1 MNDGRLN
8 GHEFEW
14 TPRVGDGEG
23 GLECCDSWGLQRVGH
38 DWANWTELN
47 WMNDGIV
54 VLSCQTLCDPM
65 NCSTPGLPVL
75 HHIPEFAQTHVHW
88 NNWSHPTISSSV
100 TLFSSC
106 PQSFLA
112 SGSFSRSQLFS
123 SGGHSIGVSG
133 SASVLPI
140 TIQGWF
146 PFGLTGLI
154 LLPKGLSSVFFS
166 TTAWKHQFFGA

>member
-1 MNDGRLN
+1 MMADSMDMSLSELWELVMDKEAWSAAIHGGRKELDTT
-8 GHEFEW
+8 E
-14 TPRVGDGEG
+14 
-23 GLECCDSWGLQRVGH
+23 Q
-38 DWANWTELN
+38 TELN

-75 HHIPEFAQTHVHW
+75 HHLQSLLKLMSIEIIDPIQP
-88 NNWSHPTISSSV
+88 SHPV

-154 LLPKGLSSVFFS
+154 SLLPKGLSSVFFS
-166 TTAWKHQFFGA
+166 TTAWKHQFFGT